1 MNTSSSILS
10 SPALSVNTKRAVLNR
25 VVLSLQKKFYK
36 PELLTEEWL
45 QSVESHRP
53 GIEAAATQDDFEQSM
68 MKLLHTL
75 NTSHLG
81 FFHETGRL
89 ASSRAALSATYLA
102 EETDEGRRWIFQDV
116 HKEGAAAKARIQPGD
131 ILLRVN
137 DREIV
142 PPEHPTFPF
151 GKMSAVEVI
160 PADGRKRTAHI
171 NVVPSKGKKLQ
182 FIQPQLVEYQSY
194 PNDIGYLKVAM
205 FPGMVGVD
213 VATEISRAIEE
224 LGNVKGLVIDLRGN
238 TGGGV
243 GALRVMS
250 LLTPAKIPVGFAPN
264 RKWAS
269 KSLDTA
275 KLSFPRFNRIPSKKS
290 ELWTLAV
297 RFMPSLLN
305 KSPVVLETEGLGPK
319 LFHGKIALLV
329 DRHTASAA
337 EMITIFAKENGLA
350 TVVGEKT
357 AGRLLSATSTK
368 VGGGFRLALPTGSYR
383 TWNGMTLEG
392 NPIEPDLRVD
402 FDWRERRSG
411 IDAQLQSA
419 VEFVSREVPFANR
432 QLRQAVSI

>member
-1 MNTSSSILS
+1 
-10 SPALSVNTKRAVLNR
+10 
-25 VVLSLQKKFYK
+25 
-36 PELLTEEWL
+36 
-45 QSVESHRP
+45 
-53 GIEAAATQDDFEQSM
+53 
-68 MKLLHTL
+68 
-75 NTSHLG
+75 
-81 FFHETGRL
+81 
-89 ASSRAALSATYLA
+89 
-102 EETDEGRRWIFQDV
+102 
-116 HKEGAAAKARIQPGD
+116 
-131 ILLRVN
+131 
-137 DREIV
+137 
-142 PPEHPTFPF
+142 
-151 GKMSAVEVI
+151 MSTVEVM
-160 PADGRKRTAHI
+160 ADGRKRTAHI
-171 NVVPSKGKKLQ
+171 DVAPSKGKKLQ
-182 FIQPQLVEYQSY
+182 FIQPQLVEYQPY

-213 VATEISRAIEE
+213 VATEISRAIEA

-250 LLTPAKIPVGFAPN
+250 LLTPAKIPVGFASN

-269 KSLDTA
+269 KNLDTA

-297 RFMPSLLN
+297 RFMPSLLS
-305 KSPVVLETEGLGPK
+305 KSPVILETEGLGPK
-319 LFHGKIALLV
+319 PFHGKIALLV

-368 VGGGFRLALPTGSYR
+368 VGGGFRLAFPTGSYR

-392 NPIEPDLRVD
+392 NPIEPDLRID

-411 IDAQLQSA
+411 IDAQLQNA
-419 VEFVSREVPFANR
+419 IEFVSKEVRLANR
-432 QLRQAVSI
+432 QSRQAMSA

>member
-1 MNTSSSILS
+1 
-10 SPALSVNTKRAVLNR
+10 
-25 VVLSLQKKFYK
+25 
-36 PELLTEEWL
+36 
-45 QSVESHRP
+45 
-53 GIEAAATQDDFEQSM
+53 
-68 MKLLHTL
+68 
-75 NTSHLG
+75 
-81 FFHETGRL
+81 
-89 ASSRAALSATYLA
+89 LSATYLV

-116 HKEGAAAKARIQPGD
+116 HKGGAAAKARIQPGD

-142 PPEHPTFPF
+142 PLEHPTFPF

-160 PADGRKRTAHI
+160 SGNGRKRTAHI
-171 NVVPSKGKKLQ
+171 DVALSKGKKLQ
-182 FIQPQLVEYQSY
+182 FIQPQLVEHQVY

-224 LGNVKGLVIDLRGN
+224 LASVKGLVIDLRGN
-238 TGGGV
+238 TGGGA

-269 KSLDTA
+269 KNLDTA

-297 RFMPSLLN
+297 RFMPSLLS

-319 LFHGKIALLV
+319 PFHGKIALLV

-383 TWNGMTLEG
+383 TWTGMTLEG
-392 NPIEPDLRVD
+392 NPIEPDLRID

-419 VEFVSREVPFANR
+419 VEFVSKEVGFANKQIR
-432 QLRQAVSI
+432 